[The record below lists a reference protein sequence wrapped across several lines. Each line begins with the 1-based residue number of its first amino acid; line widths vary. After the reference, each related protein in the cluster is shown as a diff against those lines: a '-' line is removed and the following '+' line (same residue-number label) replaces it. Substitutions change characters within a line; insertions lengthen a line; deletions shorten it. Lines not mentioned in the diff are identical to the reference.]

1 MERAQ
6 VRLIEARLREPR
18 RFIQVVTGPRQVGK
32 TTAVL
37 TAVERVGGPTVIT
50 SADEPMLRR
59 DGWLAAQWAIARA
72 EIARTGAAASTSATW
87 SESWA
92 PGVMELKRT
101 TMGEKLI
108 VQL

>member
-1 MERAQ
+1 MT
-6 VRLIEARLREPR
+6 VRLTENCSTSDASVGSFSPTASRPAR
-18 RFIQVVTGPRQVGK
+18 I
-32 TTAVL
+32 
-37 TAVERVGGPTVIT
+37 
-50 SADEPMLRR
+50 S
-59 DGWLAAQWAIARA
+59 
-72 EIARTGAAASTSATW
+72 AASTSATW